1 MIAPRSARHG
11 RGGGHKRTHG
21 VAMICLLFRGVL
33 PLTLLLGGCDLGPW
47 FQRPEVEM
55 PVQFR
60 ATEASGTEAWP
71 SEDWWRGFKSP

>member
-1 MIAPRSARHG
+1 MVEAEVTQ
-11 RGGGHKRTHG
+11 RTHG
-21 VAMICLLFRGVL
+21 VAMIRLLFRGVL
-33 PLTLLLGGCDLGPW
+33 PLTLLLGGCDLGPD

-71 SEDWWRGFKSP
+71 SEDWWQWLQIA